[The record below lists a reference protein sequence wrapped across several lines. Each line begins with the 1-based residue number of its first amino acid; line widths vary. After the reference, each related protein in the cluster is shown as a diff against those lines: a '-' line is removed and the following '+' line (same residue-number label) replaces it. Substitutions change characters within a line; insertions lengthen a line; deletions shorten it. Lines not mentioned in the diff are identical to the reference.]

1 MVDLLSIIL
10 KIYNFLKD
18 SDKNNYVCDVK
29 YITTYTNTL
38 PVGLRWLAKLK
49 KIPRDAYFH

>member
-49 KIPRDAYFH
+49 KILTDAYFH